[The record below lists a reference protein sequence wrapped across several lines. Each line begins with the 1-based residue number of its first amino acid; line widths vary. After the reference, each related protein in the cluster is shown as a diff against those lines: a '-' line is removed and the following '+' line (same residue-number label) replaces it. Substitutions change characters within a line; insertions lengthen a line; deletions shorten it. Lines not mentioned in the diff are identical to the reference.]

1 MVYRYVC
8 NGFLRQI
15 RLESYQPALPVPRI
29 LVLCNHLQNVVAT
42 TYIFRLQLSTFIF
55 YNKHFLRFM
64 NNIQSYQH
72 IGKAKNYLYVIAG
85 NLCKNH
91 VKKWKADCV
100 EKEVLERKLISDGG
114 IPKQEKQIYVK
125 QALEQMNPEL
135 KEIIIMFYFQDFKL
149 KEIADILQI
158 GLPLV
163 KYRHK
168 RAKEELKR
176 LLGEEDSHE
185 PGKDDGNI

>member
-1 MVYRYVC
+1 MNDVILILQMKQGDEQAFDKFVRKYY
-8 NGFLRQI
+8 GDIL
-15 RLESYQPALPVPRI
+15 SYCKYHCLDQTEAEDLT
-29 LVLCNHLQNVVAT
+29 QET
-42 TYIFRLQLSTFIF
+42 
-55 YNKHFLRFM
+55 FLRFM

-135 KEIIIMFYFQDFKL
+135 KEI
-149 KEIADILQI
+149 ADILQI